1 MLLPWAPSLPFWTF
15 VAPKPKI
22 DFSNRSFRARENKV
36 WKSSMAMGVMVML
49 LAMVMAIRVI
59 DHSKKTKQWKQ
70 NNSKN
75 EINFDLLEKALVLLV
90 VEKLL
95 LLEALF
101 QEINLTI
108 KIVKM
113 IVKDDLNDDGIDVR
127 YVHLL
132 RVVWVVILVDF
143 LLVKLFWDR
152 LVPAFSQIRFRRKF

>member
-1 MLLPWAPSLPFWTF
+1 M
-15 VAPKPKI
+15 KI
-22 DFSNRSFRARENKV
+22 LNGN
-36 WKSSMAMGVMVML
+36 MGEMVML

-59 DHSKKTKQWKQ
+59 DHSKKKQKKLWKQ
-70 NNSKN
+70 NNGEN

-113 IVKDDLNDDGIDVR
+113 IVMMMV
-127 YVHLL
+127 
-132 RVVWVVILVDF
+132 
-143 LLVKLFWDR
+143 
-152 LVPAFSQIRFRRKF
+152 

>member
-1 MLLPWAPSLPFWTF
+1 M
-15 VAPKPKI
+15 KI
-22 DFSNRSFRARENKV
+22 LNGN
-36 WKSSMAMGVMVML
+36 MGEMVML
-49 LAMVMAIRVI
+49 LAMAMAIRVI
-59 DHSKKTKQWKQ
+59 DHSKKKQWKQ

-113 IVKDDLNDDGIDVR
+113 ILMTMV
-127 YVHLL
+127 
-132 RVVWVVILVDF
+132 
-143 LLVKLFWDR
+143 
-152 LVPAFSQIRFRRKF
+152 